1 MKQIFAICTVLFL
14 GIMFGAAVA
23 APTELP
29 MLPSVA
35 VVTAGLFVAGV
46 GTKIEGVA
54 GSGFVNL
61 TKASRNNMGGLKVKL
76 YFGKYDD
83 VATWPTMPDQESQSV
98 TIETLATLTGDITF
112 NTGKC
117 MFEMYGTPGE
127 IELKNTMV
135 GSTDAQSFKHE
146 IIVKHPGLAAKLIGF
161 CAATNNENLVF
172 IVERHNGTKYMVGF
186 EGMPATKAA
195 DESGSGKKVEDGAA
209 ATLTFES
216 YGPTP
221 APIYAGSVPLTPAG
235 SGSGA

>member
-1 MKQIFAICTVLFL
+1 MKQIFAICTILFL
-14 GIMFGAAVA
+14 GIMLGAAIA

-29 MLPSVA
+29 MLPTVA
-35 VVTAGLFVAGV
+35 TVTAGLFIAGFQ
-46 GTKIEGVA
+46 TKVEGVA
-54 GSGFVNL
+54 GSAFVNL

-83 VATWPTMPDQESQSV
+83 VATWPTLPDQESQSV

-127 IELKNTMV
+127 IELKNTLI
-135 GSTDAQSFKHE
+135 GDTDAQSFKQE
-146 IIVKHPGLAAKLIGF
+146 VSVKHPGLAAKLIGF
-161 CAATNNENLVF
+161 CAATNNENLVL

-186 EGMPATKAA
+186 EGMPATKAS

-209 ATLTFES
+209 ATIGFVS

-221 APIYAGSVPLTPAG
+221 APIYTGSIPLTPAG
-235 SGSGA
+235 SGSGV